1 MILHRLFGSTSV
13 SLLLIGLFFLWMPA
27 MSEETALS
35 QASYHYE
42 EGLQAFH
49 GDEIN
54 VAKIHIK
61 NALRE
66 DPTLISAHILLA
78 KIYLQESEGGLAEKE
93 LLIAERLG
101 ASRLV
106 TIIPLA
112 EAYLHQK
119 RYTDLIENLYPTF
132 KSAEVDSQLMVMRGN
147 AHLELNQL
155 EDARRAFEQAREY
168 QSANVDSV
176 IGTAQVYIREGRF
189 AEAEAESIV
198 AIMLDRENPDAW
210 RLKGAVNH
218 AQNRLTEALSDY
230 EKAAGLDSRNLTA
243 QMARMGILIDLGR
256 YQQAAE
262 LAQKIRPEHP
272 YDPRLPYLESIALE
286 YMGSKGAALEASKDA
301 DVVLTKLPEKVMQTH
316 GPSIMLAALVR
327 FGMNQPEQAFIYLE
341 RYLSINP
348 NHLGAR
354 KLLAVILLDR
364 GDFDRV
370 VTLLEPALKKGL
382 DDYLVYSLLGEAYS
396 RIGKFSRAQDLLD
409 KAISINPDSA
419 ESRARRAMNNLER
432 GSDVAAYADLESV
445 FKQDPLV
452 KQTGM
457 FLVVFHLRHNNHQ
470 AALETAHR
478 LVEVSPRNLTYL
490 NLLAVTQTSAGQ
502 LQAARDN
509 FDRILAMSP
518 DFLPAQINY
527 GKLALMEGKPLE
539 AERHFSALLQRNPKS
554 SLLMTEMAR
563 ALQAQNQIQEAI
575 RWLEKAI
582 DTDRKSLTAYTTLA
596 SLLIRTGDLKRAQKI
611 VADAQL
617 IAPSDLRILEAG
629 GRVELALGHKVKAKA
644 TFRRMS
650 ADVGFSARE
659 LLRIAQFQLAADDIK
674 GAVWSLQKAVEGK
687 PDSLQA
693 RTLLVD
699 YLLKDRQLGKAM
711 AQAEQIRNQYP
722 DKAIGYS
729 ILGEIAVRQKKYG
742 EALAYY
748 KKANSMQLHSLHL
761 LGMVDVYLA
770 LGQEQKAIK
779 ELNDW
784 SSRHPEDVLVRQ
796 MAAEIYMRNAEWKK
810 ARIEYEAILEAQ
822 SASLSVLNNL
832 AVLYDMEDDPKA
844 LEFAR
849 KARSLAPKSASVNDT
864 LGWILVRNGRA
875 AEGLN
880 YLRNASALSLANPE
894 IHYHLGVALHQLG
907 RSSEAKKE
915 LENALKSNQA
925 NTWTPDAQSLLRRL
939 SQVSVVE

>member
-1 MILHRLFGSTSV
+1 MIRS
-13 SLLLIGLFFLWMPA
+13 SLLNSITTLLLVLGFSLIWIPVK
-27 MSEETALS
+27 SEETALS
-35 QASYHYE
+35 QASFFYE

-49 GDEIN
+49 GEKISA
-54 VAKIHIK
+54 AKIHIK

-66 DPTLISAHILLA
+66 DPTLIPAHILLA
-78 KIYLQESEGGLAEKE
+78 EIYLKESEGGLAEKE

-106 TIIPLA
+106 TIIALA

-132 KSAEVDSQLMVMRGN
+132 KSAEVDSRLMVMRGN

-155 EDARRAFEQAREY
+155 EDAKRAFEQAREY
-168 QSANVDSV
+168 HSANVDSV
-176 IGTAQVYIREGRF
+176 IGTARVYIREGRL
-189 AEAEAESIV
+189 AEAEAESIA

-218 AQNRLTEALSDY
+218 AQNRLAEALSDY

-243 QMARMGILIDLGR
+243 QMARIGILIDLGR

-286 YMGSKGAALEASKDA
+286 YMGNKSAALEALKASDE
-301 DVVLTKLPEKVMQTH
+301 VLTRLPEKVMQTH

-354 KLLAVILLDR
+354 KMLAVILLDR

-370 VTLLEPALKKGL
+370 ITMLEPALKRGM

-396 RIGKFSRAQDLLD
+396 RIGKYSRAQELLD
-409 KAISINPDSA
+409 RAVSINPDSA
-419 ESRARRAMNNLER
+419 ESRARRALNNLER

-470 AALETAHR
+470 AALETAYR

-518 DFLPAQINY
+518 DFLPAQINF
-527 GKLALMEGKPLE
+527 GKLALMEGRPLE
-539 AERHFSALLQRNPKS
+539 AERHFSALLKRNPKS
-554 SLLMTEMAR
+554 VLLMTEMAR
-563 ALQAQNQIQEAI
+563 ALQAQNQTQAAI
-575 RWLEKAI
+575 RWLDKAI
-582 DTDRKSLTAYTTLA
+582 ATDRKSLAAYTSLV
-596 SLLIRTGDLKRAQKI
+596 SLLIRTGDLKRAQKV

-650 ADVGFSARE
+650 ADVGFNARE

-693 RTLLVD
+693 QTLLVD

-711 AQAEQIRNQYP
+711 AQAEQIRTIFP

-729 ILGEIAVRQKKYG
+729 ILGEIAVRQRKYG

-748 KKANSMQLHSLHL
+748 KKANSIQLHSSHL

-770 LGQEQKAIK
+770 LGQEKKAIN
-779 ELNDW
+779 ELSDW

-796 MAAEIYMRNAEWKK
+796 MAAEIYMRNAQWQNAKM
-810 ARIEYEAILEAQ
+810 EYEAILETQ

-849 KARSLAPKSASVNDT
+849 KAQSIAPKSASVNDT
-864 LGWILVRNGRA
+864 LGWILVRNGKA
-875 AEGLN
+875 AEGLK

-907 RSSEAKKE
+907 RSREAKKE
-915 LENALKSNQA
+915 LKDALKSKTA
-925 NTWTPDAQSLLRRL
+925 YTWTDDAQSLLKRVN
-939 SQVSVVE
+939 QVSVVE